1 MSFLKYLWAGRNKID
16 VEIVIKSANANYHIQ
31 KKGVDKSDFKE
42 EYNHFDYNVRQE
54 GFYKKPR
61 NPIMLLI
68 DLFRGIKSRY
78 LILFWE
84 NEPDFIE
91 IPDVTVAPLILER
104 VRTSRILGK
113 ALKELFKDSLLGGRG
128 IIFIVIVFVAV
139 AIFVLRTMGYIG

>member
-1 MSFLKYLWAGRNKID
+1 MNPLKNLLTGRNKID
-16 VEIVIKSANANYHIQ
+16 VEVVIKSSNANYYIQ
-31 KKGVDKSDFKE
+31 KKGLEKSDFQE
-42 EYNHFDYNVRQE
+42 TYNHFTYNVRQE

-61 NPIMLLI
+61 SPLRLVL
-68 DLFRGIKSRY
+68 DLFRGVKASY

-84 NEPDFIE
+84 NEADFIE

-128 IIFIVIVFVAV
+128 IIFIVIIFVAV